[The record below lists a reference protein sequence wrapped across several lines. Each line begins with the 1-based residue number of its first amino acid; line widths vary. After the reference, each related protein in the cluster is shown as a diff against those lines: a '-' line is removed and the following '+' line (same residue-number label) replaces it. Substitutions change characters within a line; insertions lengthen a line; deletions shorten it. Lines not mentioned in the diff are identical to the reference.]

1 MHSRL
6 YWGPGSPF
14 ADGSG
19 GPVARGAFVA
29 LLVAVLLLSG
39 CGGRALQWDTQ
50 PAGRYT
56 VRAGDTLYSIAFR
69 HGIDHGDL
77 ARWNGLGDG
86 SLIHP
91 GAVLR
96 LTPAPARGGSTV
108 ASSPRGHG
116 GPQAVAKPSRKPA
129 DPVPAW
135 QWPTRGPIVETFAA
149 GTRVHRSGIL
159 ISGQRGQA
167 VVAAAAGQ
175 VVYSG
180 SGLKG
185 YGKLIIIQHN
195 DTYLTAYGHN
205 SALLVA
211 EGDRVEQG
219 QRIASMGETRAQQ
232 PRLHF
237 EIRRRGDPIDPVP
250 MLRQAERR

>member
-1 MHSRL
+1 
-6 YWGPGSPF
+6 
-14 ADGSG
+14 
-19 GPVARGAFVA
+19 VARLAALAAALAVA
-29 LLVAVLLLSG
+29 LAVSG
-39 CGGRALQWDTQ
+39 CGGRALQWDAP
-50 PAGRYT
+50 PAGHYT

-69 HGIDHGDL
+69 YGLDHSDL

-91 GAVLR
+91 GKVLR
-96 LTPAPARGGSTV
+96 LAPAAQPAPSGGAVASSAKPAARAPAPAT
-108 ASSPRGHG
+108 SP
-116 GPQAVAKPSRKPA
+116 AKPA

-149 GTRVHRSGIL
+149 GTQVHRSGIL
-159 ISGQRGQA
+159 ISGQRGQP

-195 DTYLTAYGHN
+195 ETYLTAYGHN

-211 EGDRVEQG
+211 EGDNVERG
-219 QRIASMGETRAQQ
+219 ERIASMGETPGRL

-250 MLRQAERR
+250 FLRQAERR